1 MYALYPLFGDVLWS
15 NPRTPVRGFAGGLRL
30 LQNALNMHYF
40 KKCITYFFSN
50 RKFFNK
56 IVIYPKQKCID
67 IKKKFSNQGFFEFS
81 TDKNALPYRGYRA
94 YIFLALMRPLKKC
107 MLYILPMVTQNK
119 QNQRG
124 VRGGAG
130 RSRLYGHPRP
140 PSFFKKFI

>member
-94 YIFLALMRPLKKC
+94 YIFLALIIHSLK
-107 MLYILPMVTQNK
+107 LHYLIR
-119 QNQRG
+119 NQPG
-124 VRGGAG
+124 INY
-130 RSRLYGHPRP
+130 RLQKIKDPGFCHYFAYLDGFE
-140 PSFFKKFI
+140 S